1 MVLDLIVLTEKL
13 PIHLKSGQF
22 FDLILNIDIM
32 RYLLFCTTML
42 LALGVASAQTT
53 GYTQVNGQYFKYMVD
68 DCGDTLIV
76 ADLDDI
82 SIYGHSTMTMIT
94 AAIAA
99 TGSTPSK
106 YTLTRLRRSVFS
118 GKPSMPSTTSPS
130 GNPSGISADCSES

>member
-1 MVLDLIVLTEKL
+1 MAFYVLRNTYE
-13 PIHLKSGQF
+13 
-22 FDLILNIDIM
+22 IM

-82 SIYGHSTMTMIT
+82 SIS
-94 AAIAA
+94 
-99 TGSTPSK
+99 S
-106 YTLTRLRRSVFS
+106 LRTFDNDDDYRRYRRYRRRRRRRR
-118 GKPSMPSTTSPS
+118 G
-130 GNPSGISADCSES
+130 A